1 MNVMF
6 FRRKA
11 YQRLLEWK
19 DRYAGRYAAL
29 LEGPRRVGKS
39 TIVKH
44 FAKQEYESSIIIDFA
59 HVTKR
64 VTDCFDDIGDLRIFF
79 LRLQTETGVTLVPGK
94 SVIVF
99 DEVQLFPK
107 ARQAIK
113 YLVQDGTYHYIE
125 TGSLISIKKNVRNI
139 LIPSEEMK
147 IPVYPMDYQEF
158 MDACGNSTYPVI
170 RQVWDDGRPLGQ
182 SWNRKM
188 MRDFRI
194 YMAVGGMPQAVDAY
208 LQNKSFS
215 EIDRVKRQIIELYQ
229 DDFHKID
236 PSGRISTLF
245 QAIPAQLSGD
255 ARRYRITAATGRRK
269 SVSDEERLYD
279 LIDSRTVL
287 ICYETTDPRVSLGLT
302 KDLNV
307 FKLYTADTGLFIT
320 LMLMERPEAENEIYS
335 KLLADKLPANLGYLY
350 ENVVAQMICAS
361 GRELYYHTWKKEGS
375 THYYETDFLLTN
387 AAKVI
392 PMEVKSSG
400 TGKHESITEFCRKY
414 SGSAEKPILVSQKD
428 MGEVDGIRNIPVYM
442 VPHFLDELSARS
454 V

>member
-1 MNVMF
+1 MF

-170 RQVWDDGRPLGQ
+170 RQVWDDGRPLG
-182 SWNRKM
+182 
-188 MRDFRI
+188 
-194 YMAVGGMPQAVDAY
+194 
-208 LQNKSFS
+208 
-215 EIDRVKRQIIELYQ
+215 
-229 DDFHKID
+229 
-236 PSGRISTLF
+236 
-245 QAIPAQLSGD
+245 
-255 ARRYRITAATGRRK
+255 
-269 SVSDEERLYD
+269 
-279 LIDSRTVL
+279 
-287 ICYETTDPRVSLGLT
+287 
-302 KDLNV
+302 
-307 FKLYTADTGLFIT
+307 
-320 LMLMERPEAENEIYS
+320 
-335 KLLADKLPANLGYLY
+335 
-350 ENVVAQMICAS
+350 
-361 GRELYYHTWKKEGS
+361 
-375 THYYETDFLLTN
+375 
-387 AAKVI
+387 
-392 PMEVKSSG
+392 
-400 TGKHESITEFCRKY
+400 
-414 SGSAEKPILVSQKD
+414 
-428 MGEVDGIRNIPVYM
+428 
-442 VPHFLDELSARS
+442 
-454 V
+454 